1 MTTTIKCGIIVLR
14 KGGEKVK
21 KPNEKEL
28 LKLLDT
34 VEKLLIRIISIVGWV
49 RILIDVLGK

>member
-1 MTTTIKCGIIVLR
+1 MIVLR

-49 RILIDVLGK
+49 RILMDVLGK

>member
-1 MTTTIKCGIIVLR
+1 M
-14 KGGEKVK
+14 K

-49 RILIDVLGK
+49 RILMDVLGK

>member
-1 MTTTIKCGIIVLR
+1 M
-14 KGGEKVK
+14 K

-34 VEKLLIRIISIVGWV
+34 IEKLLIRIISIVGWV
-49 RILIDVLGK
+49 RILMDVLSK

>member
-1 MTTTIKCGIIVLR
+1 M
-14 KGGEKVK
+14 K

-49 RILIDVLGK
+49 RILMDVLSK